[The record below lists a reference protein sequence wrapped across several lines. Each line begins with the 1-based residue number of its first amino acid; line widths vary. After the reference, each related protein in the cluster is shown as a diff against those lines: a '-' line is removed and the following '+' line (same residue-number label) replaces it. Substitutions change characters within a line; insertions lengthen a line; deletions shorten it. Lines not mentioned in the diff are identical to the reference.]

1 MAGLPI
7 ELSGFLEKI
16 KQLENRIRSLEVSR
30 LGDVVLSSD
39 NKIILDGTGG
49 DTYII
54 YNSASSRIEFYV
66 NGVLEGFIS
75 SANTGTRLQN
85 V

>member
-1 MAGLPI
+1 MSQNQIPESFIEAIKGLDRRVR
-7 ELSGFLEKI
+7 ELELNRQRETGVLPDTRLYLE
-16 KQLENRIRSLEVSR
+16 
-30 LGDVVLSSD
+30 GSD
-39 NKIILDGTGG
+39 G

-66 NGVLEGFIS
+66 NGVLEGFIDA
-75 SANTGTRLQN
+75 ANTGTRLAN